1 MCLFTHGK
9 IIKKLSSHLEIFD
22 MWKFK
27 KNQIFAVCLDL
38 AHGKDLLCRVPNQG
52 TRQMTKL
59 CHALS
64 EI

>member
-1 MCLFTHGK
+1 MCFLHSK
-9 IIKKLSSHLEIFD
+9 IIKKLFSLLEIFD